1 MNHCYREANK
11 CASAL
16 TKKNLI
22 IFQDFVI
29 SYSPPV
35 DISMLSFYDSISVY
49 YERSYPQTSAV
60 GFS

>member
-11 CASAL
+11 CASTL
-16 TKKNLI
+16 TKKTLI
-22 IFQDFVI
+22 IFQDFI
-29 SYSPPV
+29 IFYSLPV
-35 DISMLSFYDSISVY
+35 DIFMLSFYDNMGVY